1 MTREKDIWPIIE
13 SEMSRAELEEF
24 YKEKP
29 KKNNPIY
36 KNLYKQKMEALD
48 KVVASAL
55 RIKILSDE

>member
-1 MTREKDIWPIIE
+1 MTSRKNIWPIIE
-13 SEMSRAELEEF
+13 SEMSRAELDEF
-24 YKEKP
+24 YKDKP

-55 RIKILSDE
+55 RLKILGDE